1 MKRTPQNCTIA
12 DRVYSRD
19 NPDRYDG
26 DKCSGVRKACGYDG
40 DGDEPIDVCQN
51 CKLCSSYEE

>member
-19 NPDRYDG
+19 DPDRYDG
-26 DKCSGVRKACGYDG
+26 DKCSGVRKACGYYG
-40 DGDEPIDVCQN
+40 DGDEPIEVCQN